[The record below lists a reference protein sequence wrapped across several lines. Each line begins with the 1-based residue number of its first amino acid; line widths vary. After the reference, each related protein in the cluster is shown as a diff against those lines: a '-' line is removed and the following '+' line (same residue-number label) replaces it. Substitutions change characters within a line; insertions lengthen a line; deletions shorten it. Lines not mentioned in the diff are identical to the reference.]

1 MKRQEADLKSKKE
14 AEDKALEYLMN
25 LKDELDDRRKELEK
39 KEEEVKL
46 KWERFKPKK
55 INYFKHSKRQKFTLY
70 RLSKFSIM
78 IGQFLEPAPASNWP
92 TSSSQ
97 LRALACWTWDWP
109 RRPGPPTTMR
119 G

>member
-46 KWERFKPKK
+46 KWERFKSKK
-55 INYFKHSKRQKFTLY
+55 INYFKHSKRQNL
-70 RLSKFSIM
+70 
-78 IGQFLEPAPASNWP
+78 
-92 TSSSQ
+92 
-97 LRALACWTWDWP
+97 
-109 RRPGPPTTMR
+109 
-119 G
+119 